1 MKAESFE
8 TSRTNEFGDL
18 LSSRA
23 RDKELK
29 VGLLAG
35 AYFEYYRMWGEA
47 YEQQIHKDMEVVAD
61 NLRKRFKHVVYPG
74 LADTMDKCARAGQI
88 FKQEEVDV
96 IVLCQGTYFPDYM
109 PLEALSHVK
118 DAALILFSTQSEPN
132 IDPDMD
138 YPQVIRDGAIIGISQ
153 LTGALKKMDWF
164 KVYRPVVGWLDD
176 QEAYDQIE
184 KYARAAIT
192 YKNLQHKNIGVVGHV
207 FRGMYDFEHD
217 KTKVKGK
224 LGPSCINIQVSHLV
238 DEWEKVTEADV
249 RPVVDDVK
257 QRFRIRDL
265 EETDLRQAARLAVA
279 MRRVVERFNLD
290 ALCYLGQHHVEQK
303 TQTTAYL
310 GSALLQENDIM
321 TISEGDVHG
330 VTMMLIQH
338 MLTGRTPFFGEWG
351 GFDLDRNAILIE
363 MHGFADPR
371 IAKDPAD
378 IWVTSSPENWGYT
391 GRGFSFEFTAK
402 PGIATIGHFIDDQEG
417 YRMIIAKGDI
427 LDLPCLRIREV
438 SFRMKVDKPVKQY
451 LTELLYHG
459 FAHHT
464 IVGYG
469 DLTEELSYIADL
481 MGIKKV
487 FL

>member
-18 LSSRA
+18 LSSRPK
-23 RDKELK
+23 DKELK

-118 DAALILFSTQSEPN
+118 DTALILFSTQSEPN

-138 YPQVIRDGAIIGISQ
+138 YPQVIRDSAIIGISQ

-184 KYARAAIT
+184 KYARAAIA
-192 YKNLQHKNIGVVGHV
+192 YKNLQHKNIGVIGHV

-238 DEWEKVTEADV
+238 DEWEKVTETDV
-249 RPVVDDVK
+249 LPVVDDVRR
-257 QRFRIRDL
+257 RFRIRDL
-265 EETDLRQAARLAVA
+265 EETDLNKAARLAVA

-402 PGIATIGHFIDDQEG
+402 PGVATIGHFIDDQEG
-417 YRMIIAKGDI
+417 YRMIITKGDI

-469 DLTEELSYIADL
+469 DLSEELSYIADL
-481 MGIKKV
+481 MDIKKV
-487 FL
+487 LL